1 LGPWGKLRFG
11 NVADPGIRSG
21 IRHTLSHRNEQ
32 EQLDMPQHPAMA
44 STTRVALAA
53 YLHDIGKLAERAGV
67 FTGDPRLEVNLQ
79 LYSPFHDERGG
90 WFSHRHAAHSALALD
105 AIEPHLPRVLEGDV
119 APFVGR
125 RRAGDGAEEKDPTD
139 SFINAAASH
148 HKPYSLMQWIIATAD
163 RVASGFEREEFDEY
177 NHGRDETAT
186 GRNHFQARLLTL
198 FEQLRLSDQPVDE
211 KKLSK
216 RYPLAL
222 LSPKAIFP
230 QPSAACEPSSDVPAK
245 TEYAKLW
252 AWFLEALEDI
262 PRNHRESLPLWFDHF
277 DSLWLT
283 CTHAIP
289 SATAF
294 NVRPEVSLFDHSR
307 TTAAL
312 AAALWRWHDANGR
325 CDESAATALKF
336 REDFD
341 QQKFLLVQ
349 GDFFGIQDFIFAS
362 GGQTR
367 KQAAKL
373 LRGRSFQVSLFAE
386 LAALRIL
393 DGLGLPPS
401 SQVINAAGKFLI
413 VAPNTPEVVST
424 LESIRAEM
432 STWFEQ
438 QAFGLAGIGLAWEP
452 AACNDFLRK
461 KGERDE
467 HTPFSQLLQRLH
479 RSLETAKYRR
489 FDLAARSGMVL
500 DAEYAHGPCQWN
512 GRLPADHV
520 DGDLASCALSRDQ
533 ILTGE
538 VLVKGLDRLII
549 IDATAR
555 SELRDGASLR
565 VLETS
570 VFGYALAFTR
580 NQEASGHF
588 GALAATGA
596 LRRCWDF
603 SLPGDDIEQPVF
615 AGYARRFISGH
626 VPRVTQHD
634 VQHPERYR
642 LPEDDDMPAP
652 GEIKTLDMLASED
665 RVMDANGS
673 WRGTS
678 ALGVL
683 KGDIDDLGEIFRV
696 GLRQPSFAKWASLS
710 RQVNG
715 FFAIYLPWLLARE
728 FPGIYTVF
736 AGGDDFF
743 LIGPW
748 LSTQK
753 LAARLRDEFER
764 YVAGNAD
771 MHFSSGIAT
780 VKAGAPVQGM
790 ADAAE
795 EALANAKQHA
805 GKNAITCFGQTVG
818 WQQWPALVAAA
829 DRLGQHRAALEL
841 STGYVYSLIQFVD
854 MQEAAGKGDP
864 LAAMWRSRLAYRT
877 RRMLQR
883 NSRLPDDAARQ
894 TMQTVLMKDLAV
906 DGIERHG
913 GAFRIPLFNHLYQI
927 RDR

>member
-1 LGPWGKLRFG
+1 
-11 NVADPGIRSG
+11 
-21 IRHTLSHRNEQ
+21 
-32 EQLDMPQHPAMA
+32 
-44 STTRVALAA
+44 
-53 YLHDIGKLAERAGV
+53 
-67 FTGDPRLEVNLQ
+67 
-79 LYSPFHDERGG
+79 
-90 WFSHRHAAHSALALD
+90 
-105 AIEPHLPRVLEGDV
+105 V
-119 APFVGR
+119 APFIGR
-125 RRAGDGAEEKDPTD
+125 RRAGDGGEAQDPTD

-163 RVASGFEREEFDEY
+163 RVASGFEREEFDQY
-177 NHGRDETAT
+177 NQGRDETAT

-211 KKLSK
+211 KKLTK

-230 QPSAACEPSSDVPAK
+230 RPSAECEPSSDGPAK
-245 TEYAKLW
+245 DEYAKLW
-252 AWFLEALEDI
+252 TWFTEALEGI
-262 PRNHRESLPLWFDHF
+262 PRNHRDCLPLWFDHF

-294 NVRPEVSLFDHSR
+294 NVRPEVSLYDHSR

-312 AAALWRWHDANGR
+312 AAALWRWHDAYGR
-325 CDESAATALKF
+325 SDESAATALKF

-349 GDFFGIQDFIFAS
+349 GDFFGIQEFIFAS

-373 LRGRSFQVSLFAE
+373 LRGRSFQVSLFSE
-386 LAALRIL
+386 MAALRVL

-413 VAPNTPEVVST
+413 VAPNTPEV
-424 LESIRAEM
+424 LEKLELIRSEM
-432 STWFEQ
+432 SAWFEQ
-438 QAFGLAGIGLAWEP
+438 KAFGLAGIGLAWEP

-461 KGERDE
+461 KNVRNEE
-467 HTPFSQLLQRLH
+467 TPFSQLLQRLH

-489 FDLAARSGMVL
+489 FDLATRSGMVL
-500 DAEYAHGPCQWN
+500 DAEYALGPCQWN
-512 GRLPADHV
+512 GRLPADRK
-520 DGDLASCALSRDQ
+520 DGDIASCALSRDQ
-533 ILTGE
+533 VLMGE

-549 IDATAR
+549 VDVAAR
-555 SELRDGASLR
+555 SELKDGASLR
-565 VLETS
+565 VLETP

-580 NQEASGHF
+580 NQDASGHF
-588 GALAATGA
+588 GGLAASGV

-603 SLPGDDIEQPVF
+603 SLPGVDIEQPVF
-615 AGYARRFISGH
+615 SGYARRFISGH
-626 VPRVTQHD
+626 VPRVTQQD
-634 VQHPERYR
+634 VQYSGRYR
-642 LPEDDDMPAP
+642 LPDEGDIPEP

-665 RVMDANGS
+665 RVMDDDGS

-683 KGDIDDLGEIFRV
+683 KGDIDDLGEIFRI

-715 FFAIYLPWLLARE
+715 FFAIYLPWLLARDY
-728 FPGIYTVF
+728 PGVYTVF

-753 LAARLRDEFER
+753 LAARLRDEFAR

-771 MHFSSGIAT
+771 VHFSLGIAT

-795 EALANAKQHA
+795 DALAGAKQHA

-818 WQQWPALVAAA
+818 WQHWPALVSAS
-829 DRLGQHRAALEL
+829 DRLGQHRADLDL
-841 STGYVYSLIQFVD
+841 STGYVYSLIQFID
-854 MQEAAGKGDP
+854 MQEAAANGDP
-864 LAAMWRSRLAYRT
+864 LAAIWRSRLAYRT
-877 RRMLQR
+877 RRMLLR
-883 NSRLPDDAARQ
+883 NARLPDDAARQ
-894 TMQTVLMKDLAV
+894 KMQTELMKDLAV
-906 DGIERHG
+906 DGIEKLA
-913 GAFRIPLFNHLYQI
+913 GAFRIPLFNHLYQF